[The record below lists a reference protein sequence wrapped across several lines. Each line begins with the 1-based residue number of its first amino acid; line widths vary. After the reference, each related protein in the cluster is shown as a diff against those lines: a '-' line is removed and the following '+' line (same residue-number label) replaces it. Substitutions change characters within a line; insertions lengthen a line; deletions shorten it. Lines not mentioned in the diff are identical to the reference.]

1 MKHLLARAF
10 LELTKLLSSA
20 HAAALSKQRGRAA
33 ELAGLRDLVERQQL
47 EIDLLRAR
55 LARLDSAKRPRYLPH
70 ERLQILLYRVK
81 WPTSL
86 AELARRFVLSVE
98 TIKEWMVEVDGG
110 VESRVKTKEPVNKL
124 PDAVREIALL
134 LRWEQLRWGCRRIA
148 DVLRRLN
155 VKISR
160 TSIQRILRRSPRRP
174 AVEAKKSKPK
184 NAGIHA
190 RRQHDLWLVDITRV
204 KDLFG
209 LLRVHVAAVVDG
221 YTRAVLAIGVC
232 RSEPTAAWMTRL
244 FARAMLRAKAMPRHL
259 ITDQGSQ
266 FTAAEF
272 QRMLK
277 RRGIRHRFGAVG
289 KKGSIAIIERFWRT
303 LKTECL
309 DATCV
314 RMSERMLAGKLSAY
328 LEWYRLHRPH
338 QGLGGRTPQDV
349 SAKVKR
355 TKPLKIN
362 AGDVL
367 RVVRRDLDGDR
378 RLPVYTL
385 RVKKSA

>member
-20 HAAALSKQRGRAA
+20 HAAALSKRHGRAA
-33 ELAGLRDLVERQQL
+33 ALAGLRDLVERQQL
-47 EIDLLRAR
+47 DIDLLRAR

-70 ERLQILLYRVK
+70 ERLQILLYRAK

-98 TIKEWMVEVDGG
+98 TIKEWIVEVDEG
-110 VESRVKTKEPVNKL
+110 VEKRVKTKEPVNKL
-124 PDAVREIALL
+124 PDAVRELAVL
-134 LRWEQLRWGCRRIA
+134 LRWQQLQWGCRRIA
-148 DVLRRLN
+148 DILRRMN

-174 AVEAKKSKPK
+174 AVEARKTKPK

-190 RRQHDLWLVDITRV
+190 RREHDLWLVDITRV

-232 RSEPTAAWMTRL
+232 RSEPTAEWMTRL
-244 FARAMLRAKAMPRHL
+244 FARAMLRAKAKPKHV

-272 QRMLK
+272 HRLLR

-314 RMSERMLAGKLSAY
+314 WMSESMLARKLTVY
-328 LEWYRLHRPH
+328 VEWHRLHRPH
-338 QGLGGRTPQDV
+338 QGLAGRTPMDV
-349 SAKVKR
+349 SLKRKRPKVMKV
-355 TKPLKIN
+355 N
-362 AGDVL
+362 ADDVL
-367 RVVRRDLDGDR
+367 RVGRCDLDGDR
-378 RLPVYTL
+378 RLPVYSL
-385 RVKKSA
+385 RVRKAA